1 MVSRNT
7 PEEAAENVASVA
19 AVPLEVLPNGPAR
32 DALSALAAVGYDVYA
47 YASGG
52 ETLGTWCAWLGPLAD
67 ARPLAHDG
75 RVPLAHWL
83 EHWRELLAEAGIDLA
98 EVRP

>member
-19 AVPLEVLPNGPAR
+19 SVPLEVLPNGPAR
-32 DALSALAAVGYDVYA
+32 DALSAVASAGYDVYC

-52 ETLGTWCAWLGPLAD
+52 ETYGTWCGWLGPLAD
-67 ARPLAHDG
+67 VRFDRAG
-75 RVPLAHWL
+75 RVPLALWL
-83 EHWRELLAEAGIDLA
+83 EHWRELLAEAGLSQRQEA
-98 EVRP
+98 QP